1 MVQVNYVDVGKD
13 MYLIEV
19 PESLGGSVP
28 RNYELQCTKK
38 VITMFFPLVFKCK

>member
-1 MVQVNYVDVGKD
+1 

-28 RNYELQCTKK
+28 EDYELQSTKK
-38 VITMFFPLVFKCK
+38 VIGSFSLIIFHTNNKKV